1 MSTLP
6 KHPCFISCLSLL
18 TPPPSKHPQ
27 VVTEVVEAAWSV
39 GGTCTGEHGI
49 GIGKMCFMEAEH
61 GPVVLDMMAA
71 VKRALDPQ
79 GIMNPGKLGS
89 ERSDTT
95 AAWTLDAH

>member
-1 MSTLP
+1 
-6 KHPCFISCLSLL
+6 
-18 TPPPSKHPQ
+18 

-71 VKRALDPQ
+71 IKRALDPR

-89 ERSDTT
+89 ERSDVT

>member
-1 MSTLP
+1 MPTLP
-6 KHPCFISCLSLL
+6 YVTSQPLHA
-18 TPPPSKHPQ
+18 PPPKNHTYPPTQ
-27 VVTEVVEAAWSV
+27 VVTEVVEAAWAV

-49 GIGKMCFMEAEH
+49 GIGKMCFLEQEH

-71 VKRALDPQ
+71 VKKALDPQ

-89 ERSDTT
+89 ARSDTT